1 MVNDTISDML
11 TRIRNANLVKS
22 QTVSIPFTKISQ
34 QICTIL
40 EKEGLIESFQSYLP
54 TVSEGE
60 ERENLTLRLKY
71 KGREKKPCIT
81 NLRRISKPGL
91 RIYTNHKDIPKIL
104 GGMGIIILSTSQGL
118 MTDREARVRGIGG
131 EILCSIW

>member
-118 MTDREARVRGIGG
+118 MTDREARIRGIGG